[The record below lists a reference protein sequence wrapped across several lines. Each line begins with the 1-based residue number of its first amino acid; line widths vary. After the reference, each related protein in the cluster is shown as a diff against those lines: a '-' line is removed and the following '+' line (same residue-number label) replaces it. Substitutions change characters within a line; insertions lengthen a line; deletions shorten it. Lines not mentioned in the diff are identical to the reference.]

1 VVEAIARKPVNDR
14 SGGAGQPG
22 GPERP
27 DFRQRASTA
36 RAKAASRVRR
46 RLLALLMKLPGGHS
60 DPASLLARFPDEAL
74 MPLRREGLNPVPA
87 LAAVRE
93 REPVTRL
100 KMPLGLRGWLV
111 TGYEESKAVL
121 AADPSLFS
129 NDFGNMIGKVGIGA
143 EQDPGGLGFADPPH
157 HTRLRKML
165 APHFTSRALA
175 KRSDQVREI
184 IDDALDEMAKA
195 AADAPTVDLQKHFA
209 LQIPSRVIM
218 ELLGVDDVDRDEFQR
233 LSAERF
239 DLVGGA
245 HKSLDVIQQAIEL
258 LRGTVARQRVNP
270 GPGLIG
276 SVLREHGDD
285 IGDVELAGLMDG
297 VLTGGL
303 ETTVSMLALGAIKLL
318 QDEQLFTR
326 LREDDAA
333 AEPFVEEM
341 LRYLTVVQVG
351 FPRFA
356 VRDTVLGGKSIF
368 AGDVVICS
376 LSGANRD
383 ARHGTG
389 MEQFDL
395 SRPPTPHLAFGH
407 GLHRCVGAELARI
420 ELRMAYPA
428 LVRRFPNLRL
438 AIPAEELKYRELSV
452 VYGIEELPVVLG

>member
-1 VVEAIARKPVNDR
+1 VNGNR
-14 SGGAGQPG
+14 SA
-22 GPERP
+22 
-27 DFRQRASTA
+27 
-36 RAKAASRVRR
+36 
-46 RLLALLMKLPGGHS
+46 
-60 DPASLLARFPDEAL
+60 
-74 MPLRREGLNPVPA
+74 
-87 LAAVRE
+87 
-93 REPVTRL
+93 
-100 KMPLGLRGWLV
+100 
-111 TGYEESKAVL
+111 
-121 AADPSLFS
+121 
-129 NDFGNMIGKVGIGA
+129 DFGNMIGKVGIGA

-165 APHFTSRALA
+165 APHFTTRALA
-175 KRSDQVREI
+175 KRTDQVREI
-184 IDDALDEMAKA
+184 IEDSLDDMAKA
-195 AADAPTVDLQKHFA
+195 AAEAPTVDLQKQFA

-245 HKSLDVIQQAIEL
+245 HKSLDVIQQAIDL
-258 LRGTVARQRVNP
+258 LRGTVARQRVEP

-276 SVLREHGDD
+276 SIIREYGDD
-285 IGDVELAGLMDG
+285 IDDVELAGLMDG

-303 ETTVSMLALGAIKLL
+303 ETTVSMLALGAITLL
-318 QDEQLFTR
+318 QDEALFAR
-326 LREDDAA
+326 IRDDDAA

-368 AGDVVICS
+368 AGDVMIPS

-383 ARHGTG
+383 ARHGTK
-389 MEQFDL
+389 MEQVDVD
-395 SRPPTPHLAFGH
+395 RPPTSHLAFGH

-428 LVRRFPNLRL
+428 LVRRFPKMRL
-438 AIPAEELKYRELSV
+438 AVPADQLKYRGLSV
-452 VYGIEELPVVLG
+452 VYGIEELPVYLD